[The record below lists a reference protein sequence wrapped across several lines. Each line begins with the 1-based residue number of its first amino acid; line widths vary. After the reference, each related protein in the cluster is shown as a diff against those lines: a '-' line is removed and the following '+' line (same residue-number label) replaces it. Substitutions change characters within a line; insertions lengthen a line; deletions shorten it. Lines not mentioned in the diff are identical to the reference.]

1 MNKLLSLLSLFVL
14 FIHAGAANAA
24 DTQPFDY
31 DTLESIGLLQ
41 SDDPNS
47 LGAGVYHNANRS
59 ELTYLLK
66 NTNRGEWRHIQKTIK
81 NLLLTAA
88 DNKVINNDIPIE
100 LGQDLLTLRLTALL
114 RMGYNLEAFQLYND
128 ASAYPLQEPMIRA
141 GIFSMLLNKEKA
153 RACLEVKT
161 SFAQNKDNTFWKE
174 ANAYCTLSL
183 SNDPI
188 PEYHEVI
195 KASKNNILKTVLS
208 DRNYTFEYDT
218 QAFKALSFFERAIL
232 IAEDSVTLPANKMD
246 LIKYIPPQHIAPLL
260 TQSKIGDEAKAQ
272 LTVQAVK
279 HGILPVKA
287 LTGLYESIIEGNKN
301 ASSVGNDW
309 HALAVLF
316 NETKVGWLPKDRHNE
331 IEKAFSIAEKYD
343 DAALMPFLP
352 AIGKMNI
359 GDGLSLSNAERAL
372 TLYTYSD
379 APAPEDWLEDLVGL
393 STENEEE
400 NTQRLKLLTALSL
413 MTNTKSKSL
422 SAKVNEDVS
431 KYLLS
436 HEKTAG
442 LKNIIENID
451 TSQNNGDKVRYIETN
466 GFDLDWNNSYTMP
479 PYVVL
484 KALDQ
489 SSKNQDMSASLLL
502 SGFILAKQNDK
513 DIYVGTID
521 YIVNALNA
529 LGLKQQSDH
538 LLAQAVMMMEN

>member
-24 DTQPFDY
+24 DTQTVDY
-31 DTLESIGLLQ
+31 DTLESVGLLQ

-66 NTNRGEWRHIQKTIK
+66 NTNRSEWRHIQKAIK

-88 DNKVINNDIPIE
+88 DNKVINNDTAIE
-100 LGQDLLTLRLTALL
+100 PGQDLLTLRLTALL
-114 RMGYNLEAFQLYND
+114 RMGYNREAFELYNN
-128 ASAYPLQEPMIRA
+128 ASAYTLEEPMIRA

-161 SFAQNKDNTFWKE
+161 SFAQNKDSTFWKE

-195 KASKNNILKTVLS
+195 KASKNNILKSVLS

-218 QAFKALSFFERAIL
+218 QAFKALSFFERAVL
-232 IAEDSVTLPANKMD
+232 IAEDSVTLPANKTD
-246 LIKYIPPQHIAPLL
+246 LIKYIPPQHISPLL
-260 TQSKIGDEAKAQ
+260 TQDKIGEKAKAQ

-279 HGILPVKA
+279 HGILPVDA
-287 LTGLYESIIEGNKN
+287 LTGLYESIVEENKSP
-301 ASSVGNDW
+301 SSVGKDW
-309 HALAVLF
+309 HQLAVLF
-316 NETKVGWLPKDRHNE
+316 NETKVGWLPKDRHSE
-331 IEKAFSIAEKYD
+331 IEQAFNIAAKYD
-343 DAALMPFLP
+343 DAALMAFLP
-352 AIGKMNI
+352 AIGKMDI
-359 GDGLSLSNAERAL
+359 GDGLSLDNAERAL
-372 TLYTYSD
+372 TLYTYSN
-379 APAPEDWLEDLVGL
+379 APAPEDWLEDLVEL
-393 STENEEE
+393 SLENEAE

-413 MTNTKSKSL
+413 MTSTKSKSL
-422 SAKVNEDVS
+422 SAKVNEEVT
-431 KYLLS
+431 KYMLS
-436 HEKTAG
+436 HEKTAA

-484 KALDQ
+484 RALDQ
-489 SSKNQDMSASLLL
+489 SSKNQDMSVSLLL
-502 SGFILAKQNDK
+502 SGFILSKQNDK
-513 DIYVGTID
+513 DVYVGTID
-521 YIVNALNA
+521 NIVNALSA

>member
-1 MNKLLSLLSLFVL
+1 MPTGV
-14 FIHAGAANAA
+14 AEAA
-24 DTQPFDY
+24 DEQPFDY

-66 NTNRGEWRHIQKTIK
+66 NTNRSQWRHIQKTIK
-81 NLLLTAA
+81 SLLLTAA

-114 RMGYNLEAFQLYND
+114 RMGYNHEAFQLYND

-161 SFAQNKDNTFWKE
+161 SFAQNRDNIFWKE

-195 KASKNNILKTVLS
+195 KASKNNILKSVLS

-218 QAFKALSFFERAIL
+218 QAFKSLSFFERAVL

-246 LIKYIPPQHIAPLL
+246 SIKFIPPQHIAPLL
-260 TQSKIGDEAKAQ
+260 TQSKIGEEAKAH
-272 LTVQAVK
+272 LIVQAVK
-279 HGILPVKA
+279 FGILPVEA
-287 LTGLYESIIEGNKN
+287 LTGLYESIIEENKN
-301 ASSVGNDW
+301 VSSVGNDW
-309 HALAVLF
+309 HELALLF
-316 NETKVGWLPKDRHNE
+316 NETKVGWLPKDRHSE
-331 IEKAFSIAEKYD
+331 IEKAFDIAAKYY

-352 AIGKMNI
+352 AIGKMDI
-359 GDGLSLSNAERAL
+359 GNGLSLANAERAL

-379 APAPEDWLEDLVGL
+379 VPAPEDWLEDLVEL
-393 STENEEE
+393 SFENEKE
-400 NTQRLKLLTALSL
+400 NAQRLKLLTALSL

-422 SAKVNEDVS
+422 SAKVNEEVK

-436 HEKTAG
+436 HEKTAA

-484 KALDQ
+484 RALDQ
-489 SSKNQDMSASLLL
+489 SSKNQDMSVSLLL
-502 SGFILAKQNDK
+502 SGFILAKQDDK
-513 DIYVGTID
+513 NVYVGTID
-521 YIVNALNA
+521 NIVNALNT

>member
-66 NTNRGEWRHIQKTIK
+66 NTNRDEWRHIQKTIK

-208 DRNYTFEYDT
+208 DRNYTFDYDT

-260 TQSKIGDEAKAQ
+260 TQSKIGDEAKAH

-331 IEKAFSIAEKYD
+331 IEKAFSIAGKYD

-352 AIGKMNI
+352 AIGKMDI

-379 APAPEDWLEDLVGL
+379 APAPEDWLEDLVEL

-413 MTNTKSKSL
+413 MTNTKNKSL